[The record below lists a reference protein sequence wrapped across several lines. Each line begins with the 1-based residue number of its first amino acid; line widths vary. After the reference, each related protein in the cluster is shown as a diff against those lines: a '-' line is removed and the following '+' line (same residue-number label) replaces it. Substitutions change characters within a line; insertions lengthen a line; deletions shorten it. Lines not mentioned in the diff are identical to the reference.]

1 MLSGIQ
7 PTGDKHLGNYL
18 GAIRH
23 WVANQD
29 AHDAYYCIVDLHAVT
44 LPWDPATLLQQTRKT
59 AATLLAAGI
68 HPSRSV
74 LFVQSHVRAHTELA
88 WVLTC
93 LARMGELRRMTQFK
107 DKSKGAGDLVG
118 AGIFVYPVLMAA
130 DILLYQADGVPVGE
144 DQRQHLE
151 LTRDLAQRFNAQ
163 LGPVFTV
170 PEAWI
175 PHSGARIMS
184 LDDPREKM
192 STSNERDASKVLL
205 TDPPEA
211 IVKKIRSAVTDS
223 GREVRAGADKPALT
237 NLLTIYSEV
246 SGVPVAELEDRF
258 AGKGYAEF
266 KSALAE
272 AVVDHLRPI
281 RERYLELMD
290 DPAELDRLLAQG
302 SAAAAEVAEATL
314 NEVRRVTGL
323 GPRP

>member
-1 MLSGIQ
+1 
-7 PTGDKHLGNYL
+7 
-18 GAIRH
+18 
-23 WVANQD
+23 VANQD
-29 AHDAYYCIVDLHAVT
+29 VHDAYYCIVDLHALT
-44 LPWDPATLLQQTRKT
+44 LPWDPETLLEQTRKT

-107 DKSKGAGDLVG
+107 DKSKGEGEQVG
-118 AGIFVYPVLMAA
+118 VGVFAYPVLMAA

-151 LTRDLAQRFNAQ
+151 LARDLAQRFNSR

-175 PHSGARIMS
+175 PEQGARIMS
-184 LDDPREKM
+184 LDDPFEKM

-205 TDPPEA
+205 IDPPEA
-211 IVKKIRSAVTDS
+211 IVKKIRAAVTDS

-246 SGVPVAELEDRF
+246 VGTPVGELEARF
-258 AGKGYAEF
+258 AGRGYGEF
-266 KSALAE
+266 KAALAE
-272 AVVDHLRPI
+272 ALVEHLRPI

-302 SAAAAEVAEATL
+302 SEAASAVAERTL
-314 NEVRRVTGL
+314 DEVRRVTGL